1 MILSQKT
8 RQEIQELIDTHVKIQ
23 QFSKQIKAFKE
34 MRKKLELKLYNECKN
49 RNISMFDIDKFRFY
63 IYDTPEP
70 RIMLYQTKKQ
80 IDS

>member
-1 MILSQKT
+1 MMLSQKT
-8 RQEIQELIDTHVKIQ
+8 GQEIQEFIVTHVKIQ
-23 QFSKQIKAFKE
+23 QFSKQIKTLKE
-34 MRKKLELKLYNECKN
+34 MRKKLELKLYKECKS
-49 RNISMFDIDKFRFY
+49 RNISTFDIDKFRFY